1 MHRRATVL
9 ALLALG
15 AASRIAGAQPAARLA
30 RVGLLSISADATQ
43 FPEKQTLDALR
54 NLGWVEGKN
63 LAIEHRYARGDPDL
77 LARQAAELV
86 RLKVDVILTFGGG
99 VSVARQAT
107 QTIAIVFGSSQD
119 PVRAGF
125 VASLGRPAAN
135 MTGASYLTD
144 DLSAKRLELIKELVP
159 GISRVAVLWEPAHI
173 DNEFKGMQA
182 ASSGLG
188 IQLQSVEVPRPVRPD
203 EIEKAMQAVRQG
215 EAQALVLAPG
225 GFTIANRK
233 RIIALATENRVPVA
247 SAWRIF
253 ADDGALLTYGPNL
266 PEIAHRIAL
275 YVDRILKGAKP
286 EDLPVE
292 GPTRFELV
300 LNMKTA
306 RALGVRLPQSLL
318 IRADEM
324 IDG

>member
-1 MHRRATVL
+1 MHRRSTIL

-15 AASRIAGAQPAARLA
+15 ALPRVADAQSTTKPA
-30 RVGLLSISADATQ
+30 RVGLLSIAADATQ
-43 FPEKQTLDALR
+43 FPERQTLASLR
-54 NLGWVEGKN
+54 ELGWVEGRN
-63 LAIEHRYARGDPDL
+63 LLIEHRYAKGDPAL
-77 LARQAAELV
+77 LAQHAEELV
-86 RLKVDVILTFGGG
+86 RLKVDAILTFGGG

-107 QTIAIVFGSSQD
+107 RSIPIVFGSSQD
-119 PVRAGF
+119 PVRTGF
-125 VASLGRPAAN
+125 VASLGRPGAN
-135 MTGASYLTD
+135 LTGATYLTD
-144 DLSAKRLELIKELVP
+144 ELSAKRLELLKEMMP

-203 EIEKAMQAVRQG
+203 EIEKTLQAVRQG
-215 EAQALVLAPG
+215 QAQALVLAPG
-225 GFTIANRK
+225 GFTIANRR
-233 RIIALATENRVPVA
+233 RIIALATESRIPVV

-253 ADDGALLTYGPNL
+253 SDDGALLTYGPNL
-266 PEIAHRIAL
+266 VEIAGRIAL
-275 YVDRILKGAKP
+275 YVDKVLKGSRP

-300 LNMKTA
+300 LNVKAA
-306 RALGVRLPQSLL
+306 RALGVRIPQSLM

-324 IDG
+324 IS